1 MTQRRDIRDRVPAT
15 SARGVGSV
23 SERGTRDSGRA
34 ADHNSRPAAK
44 HREQRRQQPAH
55 VGARAHRVHGT
66 PSRNGASRGSR
77 TEVQPHA
84 KPRAISNHS
93 SARHLGDE
101 SKGRV
106 TTHSARRSPH
116 ASPARGTRPL
126 QRRVVRAR
134 GFVPGVFRAGQPR
147 RRLAA
152 LFVLSVLA
160 FGAVLVRVAML
171 QTAEA
176 ESYTRAGSLQRTQ
189 DAVLHAS
196 RGVIF
201 DRNGDEL
208 ALSVPATTIFVNPK
222 LVGDPVGTAAALATM
237 LRLSPD
243 KQAVLAAAIG
253 NKDKSFV
260 YVVRQID
267 DRTAAAVTALKLAG
281 VDSYRESNRV
291 IPGGD
296 LARGVIGHTDTDGR
310 GTAGLEQQYDSLLTG
325 VDGELVRQHDRK
337 GRSIPGSGKVTVSAV
352 PGKDIVLTIDRS
364 IQFSLEQALLKRSS
378 ELGARG
384 GTAIVEETST
394 GNILAMASVRR
405 DELGIYRVTVANV
418 GAVDSY
424 EPGSVAKVV
433 TIAAGLNVGVVT
445 PESVLSV
452 PGKIVFDSGT
462 PWVFTITDAEPHP
475 RVDMSVRDILV
486 HSSNIGTIGVSQKI
500 GIANQY
506 SYMRAFGLGERSAL
520 DFPGESTGILK
531 AWQKWR
537 GTEQVTP
544 AYGYGVA
551 ASAIQLIGAIN
562 TIANK
567 GVYVSPRL
575 VQGTIGNNGKVEPVA
590 PAATRRVVTEKT
602 AASMNLLMRQVVC
615 DGTATRAQVD
625 GITIAGKT
633 GTGIKAVDGQYGTNA
648 KDKAYYSSFVGF
660 FPAEAPKVTTLISID
675 EPPAGN
681 LDRFGGTAAAPVFQA
696 VVPTIMHQMGIQPPT
711 ATGGCPP
718 K

>member
-1 MTQRRDIRDRVPAT
+1 MIERRDTTTTTTHSGRARARTAT
-15 SARGVGSV
+15 PS
-23 SERGTRDSGRA
+23 RGTRTHGHVATSDPLTPPPRTGATSRRSPYPSLPPARSDSKSGG
-34 ADHNSRPAAK
+34 DP
-44 HREQRRQQPAH
+44 RR
-55 VGARAHRVHGT
+55 
-66 PSRNGASRGSR
+66 
-77 TEVQPHA
+77 
-84 KPRAISNHS
+84 HS
-93 SARHLGDE
+93 SARQVTPA
-101 SKGRV
+101 KGRT
-106 TTHSARRSPH
+106 TTHSPKGTHAPKGAKRRLQPH
-116 ASPARGTRPL
+116 NVRPL
-126 QRRVVRAR
+126 QKRAVRKQ
-134 GFVPGVFRAGQPR
+134 GFVPGVFRAGQPQ
-147 RRLAA
+147 RRLIALLIGAA
-152 LFVLSVLA
+152 LA
-160 FGAVLVRVAML
+160 FGAVLFRVTML

-176 ESYTRAGSLQRTQ
+176 GSYTLAGTHQRTQ
-189 DAVLHAS
+189 DAVLRAG

-222 LVGDPVGTAAALATM
+222 LVGDPNGTAAALATM
-237 LRLSPD
+237 LHLSAE
-243 KQAVLAAAIG
+243 KQQQLAVAIS

-260 YVVRQID
+260 YVARQID
-267 DRTAAAVTALKLAG
+267 DKTASSVTALKLAG

-296 LARGVIGHTDTDGR
+296 LARGVIGRTDTDGK
-310 GTAGLEQQYDSLLTG
+310 GTAGLEQQYDSILTG
-325 VDGELVRQHDRK
+325 IDGELVRQHDRA
-337 GRSIPGSGKVTVSAV
+337 GRSIPGSGTVTVSAV

-364 IQFSLEQALLKRSS
+364 IQFSLEQALLSRAS

-405 DELGIYRVTVANV
+405 DELGVYRVTVANV

-433 TIAAGLNVGVVT
+433 TIAAGLNEGVVT

-452 PGKIVFDSGT
+452 PGKIVYDSGT

-506 SYMRAFGLGERSAL
+506 AYMKAFGFGDRSAL
-520 DFPGESTGILK
+520 DFPGESRGILK
-531 AWQKWR
+531 PWQKWR

-551 ASAIQLIGAIN
+551 ATAIQLVGAIN
-562 TIANK
+562 TIANN

-575 VQGTIGNNGKVEPVA
+575 VQGTIGNDGKVQPVA
-590 PAATRRVVTEKT
+590 PATTRRVVTPQT
-602 AASMNLLMRQVVC
+602 AASMNSLMRQVVC
-615 DGTATRAQVD
+615 DGTATRAQVE

-633 GTGIKAVDGQYGTNA
+633 GTGIKAVAGQYGTDA
-648 KDKAYYSSFVGF
+648 STKAYYSSFVGF
-660 FPAEAPKVTTLISID
+660 FPAEAPRVTTLISID

-711 ATGGCPP
+711 TTGGCPP